1 MAQALITGLEQAEI
15 DCNLPTYSLH
25 TSFNKFIKYEINDI
39 IPTAH
44 TNSDTSDSSIN
55 SNSNTNSST
64 NSNVEYMKII
74 TQPRYPVMTHNSD
87 PLSTDSIIT
96 LPISIRF
103 SELFEQH
110 FTRLKS
116 THTNN
121 SNNINNINTQVVIAI
136 GMNVYIYIYIYSA
149 YTVYSIA
156 HICSMLQID
165 MCIDLYIYTTVR
177 N

>member
-39 IPTAH
+39 IPTTH
-44 TNSDTSDSSIN
+44 TNTHDSSSNSNDSSTNNNDN
-55 SNSNTNSST
+55 SNSNI
-64 NSNVEYMKII
+64 EYIKII
-74 TQPRYPVMTHNSD
+74 TQPRYPVMTHNSE
-87 PLSTDSIIT
+87 PLSADSIIT

-116 THTNN
+116 TNNN
-121 SNNINNINTQVVIAI
+121 SNNINTQVVIAI
-136 GMNVYIYIYIYSA
+136 GMYVYI
-149 YTVYSIA
+149 
-156 HICSMLQID
+156 
-165 MCIDLYIYTTVR
+165 
-177 N
+177 

>member
-39 IPTAH
+39 VPTTH
-44 TNSDTSDSSIN
+44 TTSDTSDSSTC
-55 SNSNTNSST
+55 SNSNTNS
-64 NSNVEYMKII
+64 NSNIEYIKII

-116 THTNN
+116 TYNN
-121 SNNINNINTQVVIAI
+121 SNNINTQVVIAI
-136 GMNVYIYIYIYSA
+136 GMYVYI
-149 YTVYSIA
+149 
-156 HICSMLQID
+156 
-165 MCIDLYIYTTVR
+165 
-177 N
+177 

>member
-39 IPTAH
+39 IPTTH
-44 TNSDTSDSSIN
+44 TYTSGSSTS
-55 SNSNTNSST
+55 SNSNN
-64 NSNVEYMKII
+64 NIEYIKII

-87 PLSTDSIIT
+87 PLSADSIIT
-96 LPISIRF
+96 LPVSIRF

-116 THTNN
+116 PNTNN
-121 SNNINNINTQVVIAI
+121 SNNIDTQVVIAI
-136 GMNVYIYIYIYSA
+136 GMYV
-149 YTVYSIA
+149 VYSI
-156 HICSMLQID
+156 
-165 MCIDLYIYTTVR
+165 V
-177 N
+177 